1 MLPLWF
7 YTYVA
12 LTDVKLVNDS
22 TIGLCNRE
30 LERNNIIFQSLQ
42 KECVRADCRQLS

>member
-12 LTDVKLVNDS
+12 LTDVKLVNNGA
-22 TIGLCNRE
+22 IGLCDRE
-30 LERNNIIFQSLQ
+30 LERNNIVFQSLP
-42 KECVRADCRQLS
+42 KVY